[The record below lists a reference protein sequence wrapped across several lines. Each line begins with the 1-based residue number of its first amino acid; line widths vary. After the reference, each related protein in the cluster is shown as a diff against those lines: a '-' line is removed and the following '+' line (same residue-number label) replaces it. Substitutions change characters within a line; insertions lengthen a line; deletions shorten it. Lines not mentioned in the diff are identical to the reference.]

1 MSEEEVDNINNK
13 RIAKNTL
20 LLYGRMLIGML
31 ISLYTSRVILSS
43 LGVVDYGLNNVVG
56 GLVSMFSI
64 ISGSLVGT
72 ISRFITFEIGKG
84 DEFKLEKLFSTS
96 IWVMIF
102 LSVIVFILMETVGLW
117 FLNEKMVI
125 PESRVFAAN
134 MVFQGSIFSFIFSL
148 FTVSYNAVIVAHE
161 RMSAFAYL
169 GILQIFVNLLI
180 VLFVAYSP
188 FVFDKLIV
196 FSILQVSLS
205 VAMQFFYYR
214 YCKSQ
219 FSESHFNWSFDRTCF
234 KEMGV
239 FAIWNFIGSTAGT
252 LKDQGINV
260 LLNLF
265 YGPILN
271 AARGVANSVNTAVS
285 SFVSNFMMAMNPQ
298 ITKAYATRDLR
309 YMHSL
314 MERGSRLSYFI
325 LLILVLPFLFE
336 TEFILTL
343 WLKNYPVHTA
353 NFVRLILIITMSD
366 SLSNTLITA
375 QNANGNIRNYQC
387 VVGITLLM
395 NFPLSYIFLKLNFP
409 PESTMI
415 VALVLSFC
423 CMILR
428 LLFLRKSVN
437 FSMFH
442 FLRYVYLKVLVVTL
456 LSIIIPCV
464 ISFNLGDGWFRF
476 FFLSIMCVVFSS
488 IFSYTVGCSSHEK
501 KFVTNLF
508 RKYLKKVFA

>member
-1 MSEEEVDNINNK
+1 MVEASNNQNNK

-31 ISLYTSRVILSS
+31 ISLYTSRVILNA
-43 LGVVDYGLNNVVG
+43 LGVVDYGINNVVG

-64 ISGSLVGT
+64 LSGSLVGS
-72 ISRFITFEIGKG
+72 ISRFITFEIGKE
-84 DEFKLEKLFSTS
+84 DESKLEKLFSTS
-96 IWVMIF
+96 IWVMIL
-102 LSVIVFILMETVGLW
+102 LSVIVLILMETVGLW
-117 FLNEKMVI
+117 FLNEKMVL

-134 MVFQGSIFSFIFSL
+134 IVFQGSVFSFIFGL

-205 VAMQFFYYR
+205 VAMQFFYYH
-214 YCKSQ
+214 YCRSH
-219 FSESHFNWSFDRTCF
+219 FSESRFNWSFDRTCF
-234 KEMGV
+234 KEMGG

-271 AARGVANSVNTAVS
+271 AARGVANSVNMAVS

-298 ITKAYATRDLR
+298 ITKSYATRDLT

-314 MERGSRLSYFI
+314 MERGSRFSYFI

-336 TEFILTL
+336 TDFILTL
-343 WLKNYPVHTA
+343 WLKHYPEHTA

-375 QNANGNIRNYQC
+375 QLANGNIRNYQC

-395 NFPLSYIFLKLNFP
+395 NFPLSYIFLKLDFP
-409 PESTMI
+409 PETTMI

-437 FSMFH
+437 FSMSH

-456 LSIIIPCV
+456 LSIIIPCI
-464 ISFNLGDGWFRF
+464 ISFDLEDGWFRF